1 MSVTTTTPDFNA
13 YSVRWFKSQHEIVV
27 AGEPNKTSCG
37 GAIDTDEI
45 PNFTVHNLFDKVT
58 DAEAD
63 LGKTEFRCYYVKN
76 LHPSEPIRNPLLL
89 IVQNTASPDDQIAI
103 GWGTSPINGVE
114 QTIATESTY
123 PTNVTFTEAP
133 TRTEAAVLGINIP
146 PGGHKAIWVRRIV
159 SFNAAEH
166 PQNGAI
172 IRLMSSNVVDEV
184 LDVDQMPQPDT
195 DTSFSAVGEFDDS
208 FTMKEIYDRIRGRN
222 SNLHI
227 STGNMSTAT
236 ASAGSAT
243 TIAGPGGA
251 IATAGGVTAI
261 AGQGV
266 MDRTRM
272 SFGKNDS
279 DNTGKENFW
288 KNRQGIKNKYSSYQ
302 FQNVHFLFMDT
313 DSGKENWDESSQ
325 QYEFVIK
332 DLTDAASNPA
342 NDWIFVI
349 SNRIMYASQTTT
361 ETKFILKELRELYV
375 PIFQDKGV
383 HIVMQG
389 DIHNYQRSYPIHWD
403 QTDADEDGIP
413 DQDSDTPTLIQSVNE
428 PDYSIPIGLSSIEES
443 DQVGC
448 IFMVDG
454 TGGADRHD
462 IVGPSFFTVA
472 NNAEDAGYIEF
483 FLRNTDTERKI
494 TGVFYRMPLIEDQ
507 EDNSGENKK
516 YKYGPDTLDDKFTIT
531 KNLPEPS
538 EG

>member
-13 YSVRWFKSQHEIVV
+13 YSIRWFKSQHFIVV
-27 AGEPNKTSCG
+27 PGQQNATSCG
-37 GAIDTDEI
+37 GAIDTNEI
-45 PNFTVHNLFDKVT
+45 ANFQIHNLFDKVT
-58 DAEAD
+58 EAEAD

-76 LHPSEPIRNPLLL
+76 LHPSEPIRNPLLI

-103 GWGTSPINGVE
+103 GWGTSPIDGVE
-114 QTIATESTY
+114 QTIATESTP
-123 PTNVTFTEAP
+123 PTNVSFTEAP

-146 PGGHKAIWVRRIV
+146 PLGHKAIWVRRIV
-159 SFNAAEH
+159 SFDAAEH

-172 IRLMSSNVVDEV
+172 IRLLSDNVVDEV
-184 LDVDQMPQPDT
+184 LDVDQMPQPDE

-208 FTMKEIYDRIRGRN
+208 FTMQEIYDRIRGRN

-243 TIAGPGGA
+243 AIAGPGGA

-272 SFGKNDS
+272 AFGNNDS
-279 DNTGKENFW
+279 DNKGKENFW
-288 KNRQGIKNKYSSYQ
+288 KNRQGIKNRYSSYQ

-313 DSGKENWDESSQ
+313 KDKESWDEAST
-325 QYEFVIK
+325 QYEFVQK

-342 NDWIFVI
+342 NDWIFVVM
-349 SNRIMYASQTTT
+349 NRVMYASATDT
-361 ETKFILKELRELYV
+361 EPKFILKELRELYH

-383 HIVMQG
+383 HIVLQG
-389 DIHNYQRSYPIHWD
+389 DIHNYQRSYPLNFN
-403 QTDADEDGIP
+403 TG
-413 DQDSDTPTLIQSVNE
+413 DSDVPNLIQSVNE
-428 PDYSIPIGLSSIEES
+428 PDYNIPIGLSSIEENDS
-443 DQVGC
+443 IGI

-454 TGGADRHD
+454 TASAERHD

-472 NNAEDAGYIEF
+472 SNAVDAGYIEF
-483 FLRNTDTERKI
+483 FLKNTDTERKI
-494 TGVFYRMPLIEDQ
+494 TGVFYRMPLLEDQ
-507 EDNSGENKK
+507 ADNSGKEKK
-516 YKYGPDTLDDKFTIT
+516 FKYGPDTIDDKFTIT
-531 KNLPEPS
+531 KFLPEPS
-538 EG
+538 SG